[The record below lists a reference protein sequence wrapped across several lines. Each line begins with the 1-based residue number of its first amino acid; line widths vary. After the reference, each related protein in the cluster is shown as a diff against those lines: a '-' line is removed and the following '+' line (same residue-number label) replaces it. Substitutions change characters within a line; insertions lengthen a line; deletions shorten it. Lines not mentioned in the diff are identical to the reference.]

1 MRSVDN
7 NTAENSQITGA
18 ADRSGGEM
26 GHVSG
31 QVGLNNTT
39 MTLELIDK
47 AEEKDF
53 PEMFTKNLGPVME
66 HSKEEVCE
74 VLRGKATKTLVRC
87 LVLSFGEMIVK
98 LPKYAESKPQIR

>member
-31 QVGLNNTT
+31 QIGLNNTT

-47 AEEKDF
+47 RRKKIF
-53 PEMFTKNLGPVME
+53 QKCLQ
-66 HSKEEVCE
+66 
-74 VLRGKATKTLVRC
+74 KTWDQLWNTQRRR
-87 LVLSFGEMIVK
+87 FAVK
-98 LPKYAESKPQIR
+98 QLKL

>member
-1 MRSVDN
+1 MSSIGRESAMRSVDN

-31 QVGLNNTT
+31 QIGLNNTT

-47 AEEKDF
+47 EEEKDF
-53 PEMFTKNLGPVME
+53 PEMFTKNLGWNTQRRRFA
-66 HSKEEVCE
+66 KFYEVKQ
-74 VLRGKATKTLVRC
+74 LKATHR
-87 LVLSFGEMIVK
+87 G
-98 LPKYAESKPQIR
+98 